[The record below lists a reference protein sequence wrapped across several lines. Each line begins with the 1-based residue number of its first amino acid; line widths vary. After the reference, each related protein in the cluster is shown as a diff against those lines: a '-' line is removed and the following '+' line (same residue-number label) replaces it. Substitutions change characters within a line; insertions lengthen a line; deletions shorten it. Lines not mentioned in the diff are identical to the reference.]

1 MKKNYILDLINQL
14 NLISIVISV
23 AIGVWAY
30 FGIVEKFNKHS
41 TTLELMQADLL
52 KKAQQEPKNLEIF
65 MLIEHNAKIL
75 EKHQELLDENI
86 HSQVMIKN
94 LEKDLEE
101 AEEKI
106 EYLLNLTRKLN
117 GNSNQFI
124 NVSW

>member
-1 MKKNYILDLINQL
+1 MKDQINL
-14 NLISIVISV
+14 SDKSKISMPIANLIMVIALV
-23 AIGVWAY
+23 ASTV
-30 FGIVEKFNKHS
+30 FGYSALTNRITALETS
-41 TTLELMQADLL
+41 DTLFEADLL

-75 EKHQELLDENI
+75 EKHQELLAENI

-94 LEKDLEE
+94 LEEDLNQ

-117 GNSNQFI
+117 GNSN
-124 NVSW
+124 

>member
-1 MKKNYILDLINQL
+1 MSEAK
-14 NLISIVISV
+14 ISEDTVIATPLRNIITIIAAV
-23 AIGVWAY
+23 AIGTWAY
-30 FGIVEKFNKHS
+30 FGVIERLNI
-41 TTLELMQADLL
+41 LETNRQLMEADLL
-52 KKAQQEPKNLEIF
+52 KKAEQTPKNLEIF

-94 LEKDLEE
+94 LEEDLKQ

-117 GNSNQFI
+117 GNSN
-124 NVSW
+124 